1 MKASLDILSLIVP
14 PLLLPERAQ
23 SALAALPE
31 PLTQEFVRGV
41 YRELKNNPA
50 SIDIVSTLCDRA
62 LTSEAP
68 LASWIGA
75 IVKTCRWLESERRA
89 ARLIDM
95 IDYVSCAV
103 EGSSL
108 QNGHSGEW
116 YLSNYG
122 FERSVPLM
130 STATEG
136 ER

>member
-1 MKASLDILSLIVP
+1 MKASLETLSLIVP

-23 SALAALPE
+23 NALAALPG
-31 PLTQEFVRGV
+31 LLMQEFVRCV

-50 SIDIVSTLCDRA
+50 SSDIVSNLCERA
-62 LTSEAP
+62 LTSDAP
-68 LASWIGA
+68 LSSWMEE
-75 IVKTCRWLESERRA
+75 IVKTCRWLSGERRS
-89 ARLIDM
+89 ARLVDI

-108 QNGHSGEW
+108 QNGHSVEW

-130 STATEG
+130 PIAIQG